1 MYKTFVLYYTFV
13 LYLNNQNQ
21 LIMKKSNETLKFM
34 KTNQDKLVNTTENK
48 TTTWLNSLQNRISID
63 AKLAIHG
70 ISLAFYCRSDIHDR
84 INSKCEL

>member
-1 MYKTFVLYYTFV
+1 
-13 LYLNNQNQ
+13 
-21 LIMKKSNETLKFM
+21 MKKSNETLKFM